1 MNEFIEKNKSLLQS
15 YRLITRIIGWMLL
28 VTALVVAV
36 EKSLSGFSDVNER
49 LRFYMIYGFFQGLA
63 LNHVFIGLILLGLS
77 QFIRYLSESEYQ
89 SSLILR
95 HGDKVLY
102 LYAIALIVHPIIDYY
117 LRMNTIGMT
126 YANTGSLFLYLLIV
140 LLPAIARASIF
151 VGMAKVLKRMMPMIE
166 ESKTL
171 V

>member
-1 MNEFIEKNKSLLQS
+1 MNEFTEKNKSLLQS

-28 VTALVVAV
+28 IVALVTAVVR
-36 EKSLSGFSDVNER
+36 LLLGFDIDDQ
-49 LRFYMIYGFFQGLA
+49 LRFYMTYRLFQELA
-63 LNHVFIGLILLGLS
+63 LNCVFIGLILLGLS

-89 SSLILR
+89 PSLILR

-102 LYAIALIVHPIIDYY
+102 LYATALIVNPIIDYY
-117 LRMNTIGMT
+117 LRMKTIGMT
-126 YANTGSLFLYLLIV
+126 YANTGSLCLYLLII
-140 LLPAIARASIF
+140 LLPAIARALIF
-151 VGMAKVLKRMMPMIE
+151 VGMAKILKRMMPMVE

>member
-1 MNEFIEKNKSLLQS
+1 MNEFIEKNKSLLRS

-28 VTALVVAV
+28 IVALVTAVV
-36 EKSLSGFSDVNER
+36 KLLLGFDIDDQ
-49 LRFYMIYGFFQGLA
+49 LRFYMTYRLFKELA
-63 LNHVFIGLILLGLS
+63 LNYVFIGLILLGLS

-89 SSLILR
+89 PSLILR

-102 LYAIALIVHPIIDYY
+102 LYALALIVNPIIDYY
-117 LRMNTIGMT
+117 LRMKTIGMT

-140 LLPAIARASIF
+140 LLPSIARALIF
-151 VGMAKVLKRMMPMIE
+151 VGMAKVLKRIMPMIE

-171 V
+171 I